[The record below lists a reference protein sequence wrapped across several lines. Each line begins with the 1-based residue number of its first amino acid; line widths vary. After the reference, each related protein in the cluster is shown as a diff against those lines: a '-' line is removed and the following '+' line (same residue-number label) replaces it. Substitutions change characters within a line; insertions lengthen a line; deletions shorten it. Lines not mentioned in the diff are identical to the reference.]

1 MQSAAALYRFFRE
14 MCEALDGPKGGY
26 FRALQN
32 VRAGISDSGNGC
44 KDSGAVA
51 TNPVKRS
58 SDDPLRNKPKTQTY
72 MIYKTILASLAVL
85 VIAAA
90 SSFAQDSHKSGPFQ
104 GAKANTGYVTH
115 TTEGGNSVL
124 TLSDDFKSPDT
135 PDPHWQVVDS
145 KGNTYLLQ
153 KLSIKGDKMN
163 RKITV
168 PKYVPDIAKVQI
180 WCAFAETN
188 LGEAAFEHPVK

>member
-1 MQSAAALYRFFRE
+1 MNY
-14 MCEALDGPKGGY
+14 
-26 FRALQN
+26 
-32 VRAGISDSGNGC
+32 I
-44 KDSGAVA
+44 
-51 TNPVKRS
+51 
-58 SDDPLRNKPKTQTY
+58 
-72 MIYKTILASLAVL
+72 TILSSLTAL
-85 VIAAA
+85 VIAVTGSIAK
-90 SSFAQDSHKSGPFQ
+90 DSHKSGLFQ

-115 TTEGGNSVL
+115 TTENGNSVL

-145 KGNTYLLQ
+145 KGNVYLLP

-168 PKYVPDIAKVQI
+168 PKYVPDIAKVQL

-188 LGEAAFEHPVK
+188 LGEAAFEHAVK

>member
-1 MQSAAALYRFFRE
+1 MRYPIHL
-14 MCEALDGPKGGY
+14 P
-26 FRALQN
+26 
-32 VRAGISDSGNGC
+32 AGVSDPSYSC
-44 KDSGAVA
+44 KDFEAVA
-51 TNPVKRS
+51 TNPVKCS
-58 SDDPLRNKPKTQTY
+58 SDYPPANKPKPQTY
-72 MIYKTILASLAVL
+72 MIYKTILASLIAL
-85 VIAAA
+85 VIATT

-115 TTEGGNSVL
+115 TTENGNSVL
-124 TLSDDFKSPDT
+124 TLSDDFKAPDT
-135 PDPHWQVVDS
+135 PNPHWQIVDS
-145 KGNTYLLQ
+145 NGNVYLLQ
-153 KLSIKGDKMN
+153 KLSIKGGKMN

>member
-1 MQSAAALYRFFRE
+1 M
-14 MCEALDGPKGGY
+14 
-26 FRALQN
+26 N
-32 VRAGISDSGNGC
+32 
-44 KDSGAVA
+44 
-51 TNPVKRS
+51 
-58 SDDPLRNKPKTQTY
+58 
-72 MIYKTILASLAVL
+72 YKIIVASLTAL
-85 VIAAA
+85 VIAVT
-90 SSFAQDSHKSGPFQ
+90 SSIAQESHKSGPFQ

-115 TTEGGNSVL
+115 TIENGNSVL

-145 KGNTYLLQ
+145 KGNVYLLQ

>member
-1 MQSAAALYRFFRE
+1 MNIKTIVAGLAALII
-14 MCEALDGPKGGY
+14 C
-26 FRALQN
+26 
-32 VRAGISDSGNGC
+32 
-44 KDSGAVA
+44 A
-51 TNPVKRS
+51 TNS
-58 SDDPLRNKPKTQTY
+58 Y
-72 MIYKTILASLAVL
+72 
-85 VIAAA
+85 
-90 SSFAQDSHKSGPFQ
+90 AQDTHKSSPFK

-124 TLSDDFKSPDT
+124 TLSDDFKAPDT

-145 KGNTYLLQ
+145 SGNTYLLQ
-153 KLSIKGDKMN
+153 KLTIKGGGMN

-180 WCAFAETN
+180 WCAFAEVN